1 MKQTDDCRAWLE
13 SYSEL
18 RVEAAR
24 LQRQHHRLMD
34 QATRVTTRLTKE
46 PKGGG
51 GDREKLLA
59 ALADADGE
67 ALRKQTEA
75 LERMREIEEFIDEL
89 PTKECRIIL
98 RLRYIELLKWKKVK
112 WALQKSGIYY
122 EEAQIYR
129 LHGQALR
136 EARALWKERQHG

>member
-13 SYSEL
+13 SYGEL

-34 QATRVTTRLTKE
+34 QATQVTTRLTKE
-46 PKGGG
+46 PKGRG
-51 GDREKLLA
+51 GDRERLLA

-98 RLRYIELLKWKKVK
+98 RLRYIELLKWKRVK
-112 WALQKSGIYY
+112 WALQKSNIYY

>member
-51 GDREKLLA
+51 DRENLLA

-67 ALRKQTEA
+67 ALRKHTEA
-75 LERMREIEEFIDEL
+75 LKRMREIEEFIDQL
-89 PTKECRIIL
+89 PTRESRIIL
-98 RLRYIELLKWKKVK
+98 RLRYIDLMKWRKIKY
-112 WALQKSGIYY
+112 ALEKSRIYY
-122 EEAQIYR
+122 EERQIYR

-136 EARALWKERQHG
+136 EARKIWEEQHG